1 VASVPLVTALLLLVA
16 LLASA
21 AELSRLSA
29 PVVLVL
35 AGLAIGFVPGVPEVR
50 VEPQARR
57 RGRAME
63 LGGPETRLQSYG
75 FFEVVVFLVES
86 ALFLLIEL
94 GFQEVVS
101 SLGDA
106 HTIPEL
112 AGDATVVIAVV
123 LGVRAVWMFTVP
135 NLSGLLDP
143 RTEGPEARTPPRERV
158 ALAVAGMRGA
168 VTVAAALSIPMTANG
183 ARSPTAGW
191 SSSWPT
197 PRSSSRSSGRRSRC
211 RPCCARWASPRRPSC
226 AARRWRRA
234 SR

>member
-75 FFEVVVFLVES
+75 FFEVVVFLVEY
-86 ALFLLIEL
+86 
-94 GFQEVVS
+94 
-101 SLGDA
+101 
-106 HTIPEL
+106 
-112 AGDATVVIAVV
+112 
-123 LGVRAVWMFTVP
+123 
-135 NLSGLLDP
+135 LSGLLDP
-143 RTEGPEARTPPRERV
+143 RTEGPLPRV
-158 ALAVAGMRGA
+158 ARR
-168 VTVAAALSIPMTANG
+168 
-183 ARSPTAGW
+183 ARSR
-191 SSSWPT
+191 
-197 PRSSSRSSGRRSRC
+197 PRLRRAGRRLAPGHHRRSQPRRVRR
-211 RPCCARWASPRRPSC
+211 RPQRPVPRRP
-226 AARRWRRA
+226 AGPGATAGQRA
-234 SR
+234 PP